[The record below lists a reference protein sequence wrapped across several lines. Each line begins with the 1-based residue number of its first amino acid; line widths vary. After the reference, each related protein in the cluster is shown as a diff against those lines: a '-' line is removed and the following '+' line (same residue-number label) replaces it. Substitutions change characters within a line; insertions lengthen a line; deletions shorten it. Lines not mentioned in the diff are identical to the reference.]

1 MISLSAAFILARP
14 CGAINEFNATLVNMP
29 RRGPGHTL
37 RDSLSYDWNT
47 WKPKLFKI
55 KYLDL
60 VSWCPRPEL
69 IRTRNR
75 LHPRLLNI
83 VTSLHAHTPSSLKAM
98 QLYQKTKRN
107 TTNSSFR
114 TAMYE
119 PTTDN
124 QPAKPR
130 NPHPPSTAAPHPTTA
145 ARLGLRPQ
153 EIFLHNPRPAPRRQQ
168 KRTCQ

>member
-1 MISLSAAFILARP
+1 MISLSFAAAFILART
-14 CGAINEFNATLVNMP
+14 CGAINEFNATLVNVP

-98 QLYQKTKRN
+98 QLYQKTKHN
-107 TTNSSFR
+107 TTNSSFL
-114 TAMYE
+114 TAMHE
-119 PTTDN
+119 LTTDY

-130 NPHPPSTAAPHPTTA
+130 KSPSTLN
-145 ARLGLRPQ
+145 R
-153 EIFLHNPRPAPRRQQ
+153 RPAPRDHCVARPSTSGNVPAQSPP
-168 KRTCQ
+168 RNT